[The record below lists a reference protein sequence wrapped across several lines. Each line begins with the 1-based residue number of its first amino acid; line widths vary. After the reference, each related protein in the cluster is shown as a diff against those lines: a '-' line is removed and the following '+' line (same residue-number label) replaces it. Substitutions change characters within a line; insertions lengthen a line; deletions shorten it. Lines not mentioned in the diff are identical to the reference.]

1 MFIVT
6 SEEMREMDRLTRESF
21 GIPGV
26 VLMENA
32 GRGAAQVLFKEVPDL
47 QNKKVGIMAGKGNN
61 GGDGFVIARYLAEN
75 GVPVSVYILTKKK
88 KVKGDAAGNL
98 QLIEKMN
105 IPIKEVTDGAAFA
118 SYMSD
123 LAHYDL
129 WVDAILGTG
138 LQSDVRGFFKDVI
151 DFLNHTGNPIVAVDI
166 PSGLNSDT
174 GAVCGACIKAAATV
188 TFGLPKIGQVIYPGI
203 EFVGS
208 LAVVDIGI
216 PEMVIGQV
224 TPKHKILLAEDIA
237 SSVKKRLPEMH
248 KGGAGHLLV
257 VGGSPGKTGAAAMA
271 SLAGMRTGAGLVTL
285 GVAHSLNH
293 IMEIQLT
300 EVMTAPLP
308 ETEEKTLGMSAHKAL
323 CALLEGKS
331 ALAIGPGLGTDSEA
345 KALVRRLLA
354 DNILPAVVDADGLA
368 AMEGH
373 LDLLQKAKAPLILT
387 PHPGEMGRL
396 LGITAAE
403 VQKSRI
409 PVARDFASKHQVY
422 IVLKGARTII
432 AEPGGGITVNPTGNP
447 GMASGGMGDVLT
459 GMIAGFLVQGYSPL
473 DATRLS
479 VYLHGAAADF
489 LAKDKGPIGYL
500 AGDIIDII
508 PEQIRRLAE
517 SSSEPRK
524 DIPFIRKL

>member
-6 SEEMREMDRLTRESF
+6 SEEMRQMDRLAIESF

-32 GRGAAQVLFKEVPDL
+32 GRATVQVLFKEVPDL

-61 GGDGFVIARYLAEN
+61 GGDGFVIARYLAAN
-75 GVPVSVYILTKKK
+75 GVPVSVYILTKKE

-151 DFLNHTGNPIVAVDI
+151 DFLNHTGNPVFAVDI

-174 GAVCGACIKAAATV
+174 GEVCGTCIKAAATV

-237 SSVKKRLPEMH
+237 SSVKERLPEMH

-271 SLAGMRTGAGLVTL
+271 SLAAMRTGAGLVTL
-285 GVAHSLNH
+285 GVAQSLNH

-323 CALLEGKS
+323 CALLEGKR

-368 AMEGH
+368 ALEGH

-422 IVLKGARTII
+422 VVLKGARTII

-508 PEQIRRLAE
+508 PEQMKVL
-517 SSSEPRK
+517 SEPVSEAREAMPL
-524 DIPFIRKL
+524 ITKL